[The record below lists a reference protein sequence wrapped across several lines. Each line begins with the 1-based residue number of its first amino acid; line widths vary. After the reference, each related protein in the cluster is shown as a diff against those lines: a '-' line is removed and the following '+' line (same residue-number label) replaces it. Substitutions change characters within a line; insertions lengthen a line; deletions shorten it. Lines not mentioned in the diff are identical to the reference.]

1 MDYRVEN
8 ELLTLT
14 VSDHGAELQDL
25 RRKAAP
31 DAPLL
36 WDGKKEHWP
45 RRAPICFPWCGRVEE
60 NWYEFEG
67 KRYEGLPQHGFVRD
81 LDHTLA
87 EQTPASLT
95 FRLDWP
101 GDEKLWP
108 CAFTLDTRHALEG
121 NMLVTTC
128 TARNRSDKPMPV
140 QLGFHVGLRCPFT
153 PGKTLEDYLI
163 RWEKPEAP
171 GDRDF
176 FPLDHHSFDN
186 DSICF
191 PGLASEWLQVEEK
204 GTGKHLRVETGNWPY
219 VLIWSAKGVPDFVC
233 IEPWTG
239 FLGPGHDLSRRPG
252 TEMLLSGQTFSR
264 VHRLTVEV

>member
-1 MDYRVEN
+1 MNYTVEN
-8 ELLTLT
+8 ALLRLT

-31 DAPLL
+31 DVPLL

-81 LDHTLA
+81 LDHTLVKQG
-87 EQTPASLT
+87 EGELC

-101 GDEKLWP
+101 GEEKLWP
-108 CAFTLDTRHALEG
+108 WAFSLETGHALRD
-121 NMLVTTC
+121 NVLVTTC
-128 TARNRSDKPMPV
+128 TAVNRSDKPMPL
-140 QLGFHVGLRCPFT
+140 QLGFHVGLACPFT
-153 PGKTLEDYLI
+153 PGKELEEYCI

-171 GDRDF
+171 GGGDV
-176 FPLDHHSFDN
+176 FPLDHEKFAT

-191 PGLASEWLQVEEK
+191 PDLKSRWLQVEEK
-204 GTGKHLRVETGNWPY
+204 ETGKYLRVETEGWPF
-219 VLIWSAKGVPDFVC
+219 VLLWSAKGVPDFVC

-239 FLGPGHDLSRRPG
+239 FLGKGHDLTGRPG
-252 TEMLLSGQTFSR
+252 TQLLAPGESFTR
-264 VHRLTVEV
+264 IHRLTVGV